1 MVFDRNRRRRDPSER
16 DGAFVGHA
24 QSADSTDQKMNRRYF
39 LLDARIYL
47 REWGVPFAV
56 AIGLIALGIAGYL
69 YLTGHFKTELSN
81 RSMHYSYSTIERIGV
96 YRPGPKQGFAATEK
110 FVFRIQGQEIEY
122 PAPFHGVPG
131 EPVKVDYTVGASGK
145 VYVWKVDRGEP

>member
-1 MVFDRNRRRRDPSER
+1 M
-16 DGAFVGHA
+16 
-24 QSADSTDQKMNRRYF
+24 
-39 LLDARIYL
+39 
-47 REWGVPFAV
+47 
-56 AIGLIALGIAGYL
+56 
-69 YLTGHFKTELSN
+69 
-81 RSMHYSYSTIERIGV
+81 

-122 PAPFHGVPG
+122 PAPFHAVPG